1 MNKYTIT
8 DEELK
13 IWTRLETYATLE
25 NDKEAV
31 NWLRK
36 LVCREK
42 SWRKLKEAVEEEKNE
57 DLKRIA
63 QNIVDATEKVYD
75 EMLRMFGELEEAE
88 NASRGNS
95 KLYY

>member
-13 IWTRLETYATLE
+13 IWARLETNAVLR
-25 NDKEAV
+25 NDEEGV
-31 NWLRK
+31 WFLRK

-57 DLKRIA
+57 EVKKLA
-63 QNIVDATEKVYD
+63 QHIVDAVEKVYV
-75 EMLRMFGELEEAE
+75 EMLRMFGELEGEE
-88 NASRGNS
+88 
-95 KLYY
+95 

>member
-8 DEELK
+8 DEELR
-13 IWTRLETYATLE
+13 IWARLETNAILRD
-25 NDKEAV
+25 DKEGV
-31 NWLRK
+31 WFLRK

-63 QNIVDATEKVYD
+63 QSIVSATEKVYD
-75 EMLRMFGELEEAE
+75 EMLRIYGVLEEAE
-88 NASRGNS
+88 NEDKRSN
-95 KLYY
+95 